1 MAHTPAEIASINLGH
16 GAQPNK
22 LIPLKRMLR
31 AIILLALNFTYLNK
45 RGRCAKRMLLV
56 VPTTTK
62 KSVAFSIKTISVKAK
77 YFPEKINVSEIALVQ
92 FHE

>member
-1 MAHTPAEIASINLGH
+1 
-16 GAQPNK
+16 
-22 LIPLKRMLR
+22 MLR
-31 AIILLALNFTYLNK
+31 AIILIAFNFIYLNK

-77 YFPEKINVSEIALVQ
+77 YFPEKITVSEISLVQ